1 VASSAD
7 RRRRFGPTVPARVGA
22 AFRLLMQ
29 LRACTAI
36 ITLLLLPRHQITPVI
51 LLISLAALSWIAAQY
66 WRWIVPMLLTHP
78 VLVAVDVAVSFTVLE
93 LGGPTGPFFLA
104 TVITVAV
111 AGLLFRLP
119 GMLAVSVL
127 QVLWY
132 YLTFAAVNIPDSDIT
147 FQSVIGQPAY
157 YPLIG
162 FAGVALRK
170 LIDDQ
175 AAAESA
181 AAAGEERARLARE
194 MHDSLAKTLR
204 GVALAAAAL
213 PMWVRGDSERAVE
226 EAGRLAAAVEV
237 ASREAR
243 GLISGLRDDSVTLP
257 LPAAIR
263 ATVEQWHQSHGINVQ
278 CDIDPDVHLPLRAR
292 YEMVAI
298 CSEALVN
305 IARHA
310 GATAVSVRLT
320 QAGDVAL
327 FTISDNGKGFNLTTV
342 EDLAR
347 AGHYGLLGLRER
359 ADRIGGEL
367 SVTSAPG
374 AGVTV
379 SARVPLD
386 GAPLDG
392 ISVVEVA

>member
-7 RRRRFGPTVPARVGA
+7 GGGRFSSTVPARVGA

-29 LRACTAI
+29 LRTFTAV
-36 ITLLLLPRHQITPVI
+36 ITLLLLPKHQINGIV
-51 LLISLAALSWIAAQY
+51 LLVSLAALSWIAAQH
-66 WRWIVPMLLTHP
+66 WRWIVPLLLRYP

-93 LGGPTGPFFLA
+93 IGGPTGPFFLA
-104 TVITVAV
+104 TVVTVAV

-119 GMLAVSVL
+119 GMLTASAL

-132 YLTFAAVNIPDSDIT
+132 YLTFAAADVPDGAVT

-175 AAAESA
+175 AAAESRA
-181 AAAGEERARLARE
+181 AASEERARLARE

-204 GVALAAAAL
+204 GVALSAAAL
-213 PMWVRGDSERAVE
+213 PMWVRGDSERAIE
-226 EAGRLAAAVEV
+226 EAGRLASAVEI

-257 LPAAIR
+257 LSDAVSAI
-263 ATVEQWHQSHGINVQ
+263 VDKWHESSGINVQ
-278 CDIDPDVHLPLRAR
+278 CELDSSVDLRLRAR

-298 CSEALVN
+298 CSEALTN

-310 GATAVSVRLT
+310 EATSVSIRLT
-320 QAGDVAL
+320 ATGKSVAL
-327 FTISDNGKGFNLTTV
+327 TISDDGKGFQMTTV

-359 ADRIGGEL
+359 AERAGGAL
-367 SVTSAPG
+367 SVTAAPG
-374 AGVTV
+374 AGTTLNVTM
-379 SARVPLD
+379 PLE
-386 GAPLDG
+386 GAFPDDFHA
-392 ISVVEVA
+392 VEVV

>member
-1 VASSAD
+1 MASSTE
-7 RRRRFGPTVPARVGA
+7 RRRRLGPTVPARVGA

-29 LRACTAI
+29 LRACTAV
-36 ITLLLLPRHQITPVI
+36 ITLVLLPRHQITPVI
-51 LLISLAALSWIAAQY
+51 LLVSLAALSWIAAQY
-66 WRWIVPMLLTHP
+66 WRWIVPLLLTHP

-104 TVITVAV
+104 TVVTAAV
-111 AGLLFRLP
+111 AGLLFRMP
-119 GMLAVSVL
+119 GMLAVSSL

-132 YLTFAAVNIPDSDIT
+132 YLTFAAANVQDGDIT

-175 AAAESA
+175 AAAEAA

-243 GLISGLRDDSVTLP
+243 GLISGLRDDSVMLP

-263 ATVEQWHQSHGINVQ
+263 ATVEQWHETHGISVQ
-278 CDIDPDVHLPLRAR
+278 CDIDPDVDVPLRVR

-310 GATAVSVRLT
+310 AATSVLVRLA
-320 QAGDVAL
+320 QARDAAL
-327 FTISDNGKGFNLTTV
+327 LTISDNGKGFELTTV

-359 ADRIGGEL
+359 AERVGGEL
-367 SVTSAPG
+367 SVRSSPG
-374 AGVTV
+374 AGATV
-379 SARVPLD
+379 STRVPLD
-386 GAPLDG
+386 GAPLDD